1 MILYILIDILKRSD
15 NMKMEHVDGE
25 NKGNIILYALS
36 TCGWC
41 KKTKEFLIN
50 LGVEFS
56 YIFVDLLEEEEKDEI
71 IENIKKWNPQRSF
84 PTLVINDEKCIVGYK
99 EDEIKEALGL

>member
-1 MILYILIDILKRSD
+1 
-15 NMKMEHVDGE
+15 MKIEHVEGE
-25 NKGNIILYALS
+25 NKGKILLYALS

-41 KKTKEFLIN
+41 KKIKELLSE
-50 LGVEFS
+50 LGVEHS
-56 YIFVDLLEEEEKDEI
+56 YIFVDLLEGQEKDDTMEDV
-71 IENIKKWNPQRSF
+71 KKWNPRCSF